1 MPVIS
6 QFFGIKMTVYFEQSE
21 HNPPHIHAM
30 YGEYDAEIDVTNG
43 DIIQGDL
50 PVVQRQKVK
59 EWTLLHSSELLNM
72 WQMQKFSKLPPLEK

>member
-30 YGEYDAEIDVTNG
+30 YGEYDAEIDIKSG
-43 DIIQGDL
+43 EIIKGDL
-50 PVVQRQKVK
+50 PIIQKQKVK
-59 EWTLLHSSELLNM
+59 EWTLLHSLELLNM
-72 WQMQKFSKLPPLEK
+72 WRMQKFSKLPPLEN